1 MSAAMKALVCRT
13 LSDDLSALK
22 LEAVEVPKA
31 GPGQVLMK
39 MRAASVNFPDLLMVA
54 GKYQFKPPMPFSP
67 GMEGAGVIADLGE
80 GVSGFR
86 IGDEVVAGLRYGGF
100 AEYAIADTRALRHKP
115 PNMSFAEAASFP
127 AAYLTAWVALH
138 HRGMLQAGETLLVH
152 GASGGVGMA
161 AIDLGLMMN
170 ATVIATS
177 ASAEKRAIIKA
188 RGAHH
193 VLDATGFKD
202 EVKRLTGGS
211 GADVIYD
218 PVGGDVF
225 EESLRCIAWGGRV
238 LIIGFASGR
247 IPSIPANLPLIKGFS
262 VIGVRAG
269 EFGRRDPEKGAANLV
284 HIDALAASGKIR
296 PHVCAEFPLERAR
309 DAMQLLK
316 DRKVIGKV
324 VVTMA

>member
-1 MSAAMKALVCRT
+1 MKALVCRT
-13 LSDDLSALK
+13 LSDDLATLT
-22 LEAVEVPKA
+22 LEEVPVPEP
-31 GPGQVLMK
+31 GPGQVLIR

-67 GMEGAGVIADLGE
+67 GMEGAGVIASLGE
-80 GVSGFR
+80 GVRGFR
-86 IGDEVVAGLRYGGF
+86 VGDEVVAGLRFGGF
-100 AEYAIADTRALRHKP
+100 AELAVADTRALRHKP
-115 PNMSFAEAASFP
+115 SNMSFAEAASFP
-127 AAYLTAWVALH
+127 AAYLTAYVALH
-138 HRGMLQAGETLLVH
+138 HRGMLQPGETLLVH

-161 AIDLGLMMN
+161 AIDLGLMMG

-177 ASAEKRAIIKA
+177 ASPQKREIIKT

-202 EVKRLTGGS
+202 EVKRLTQDR

-225 EESLRCIAWGGRV
+225 DESLRCIAWGGRL

-296 PHVCAEFPLERAR
+296 PHICAAFPLARATE
-309 DAMQLLK
+309 AMQLLK
-316 DRKVIGKV
+316 DRKVVGKV
-324 VVTMA
+324 VVTMD